1 MTLLKEG
8 SEFTEY
14 VDQGFSIEYRD
25 ISHRYWLHELVGGV
39 PKRTPAIS
47 VTSALRCLDKP
58 ALMAWA
64 EACGATGAAK
74 LERLGELQ
82 GVLPENVIFKVRELG
97 MGMEAARDEAAA
109 RGTLVHRVLEIYG
122 REAKPPNVTDFE
134 PAIRGYVQG
143 LCSWLLDFA
152 PEPVATEVLVG
163 SRLHNFAGR
172 VDLYCST
179 KSSELEL
186 WDLKTSP
193 RGIVYPEAHLQAAAY
208 EGAGMECGFDPDRVF
223 LLAVGEDGTY
233 TVTHCHAELDD
244 FLTVL
249 EASRV
254 MSRLRRATAS
264 KEPE

>member
-1 MTLLKEG
+1 MTLPKEG

-14 VDQGFSIEYRD
+14 VDQGLTVEYRD
-25 ISHRYWLHELVGGV
+25 ASHKYWLHELVGGV

-47 VTSALRCLDKP
+47 VTSALKVLDKP
-58 ALMAWA
+58 ALMSWA
-64 EACGATGAAK
+64 EACGAEGAAR
-74 LERLGELQ
+74 LAELGELD
-82 GVLPENVIFKVRELG
+82 VVAADAIYKVREFGLG
-97 MGMEAARDEAAA
+97 MDAKRDAGAE
-109 RGTLVHRVLEIYG
+109 RGTLVHRVLEIYN

-134 PAIRGYVQG
+134 LGVRGYVQG